1 MKTLTKIRLI
11 NWHLFENTTIDCQG
25 STYFIGI
32 NGAGKSTI
40 LDAVQ
45 LALVGGQRD
54 VRFNQAALSGGKRTL
69 ASYVRGELGTEGQ
82 RYLRGDATG
91 VVALEFKNPDGT
103 LFSHGAV
110 IDAYED
116 GRAPD
121 VMYFIVHNAQLDDRW
136 FFQADANGRLF
147 ETRAFKRHLD
157 HFALPPAARAQTF
170 SRLEDYRAH
179 LLNRLG
185 QLKDSFPAKIVKG
198 LAFSPLTDIRSF
210 VHNYL
215 LDENL
220 LDVKNLQEQL
230 DTLRHFEALAAD
242 VRERIDALNRIDDFD
257 KERAANRRR
266 RITNGYI
273 VRRARGE
280 FHSTEL
286 KNARLKLDE
295 TRLALHR
302 AELEREQLATHLK
315 FAETALLDA
324 KIALQTDQIAI
335 KERELREKLAAIE
348 AELAILRQRQTDVD
362 TALTKER
369 ADAKKLRALMVADR
383 QTIPPELEAFVSK
396 RNGKQVHKDTGTHGN
411 EGARNPALRS
421 PGDLL
426 GSEVEGTIRN
436 YQSTITSLSQ
446 EYTRE
451 QVILNE
457 RSTALREEAARL
469 EDEIRKLRTG
479 DREISYESEAPNAVR
494 LRRIL
499 RAELGLSS
507 EEVIFLCDELNIPDK
522 EWQDAIEGILGF
534 NRFILLV
541 PPVHYDAA
549 MKLYRERRHKDG
561 LHGVALLDTDK
572 VERYARTQV
581 KKEISPRRHG
591 DAGRH
596 GTGNTKSDSLAS
608 EVITENPAARAFID
622 LLLSHYIKCDSLE
635 ELRDHRTAVT
645 RECFIRRNF
654 TDSHLNPQ
662 IYRHWFIGE
671 RATPRQIESRQQR
684 FDEIAK
690 EMLTLNERDHALRER
705 LALTADKTRPLI
717 ELEHAVEALASLP
730 ERTTQHEMLTKELA
744 QLDLHTTETLKAD
757 VERYQAEF
765 TRLQSEAGLVERRI
779 GGLETDAKN
788 LADVEIPRLER
799 EIDASIQNVES
810 FLANEGADEDLRVE
824 IEKELTRRLERQ
836 PVAVIL
842 QNAERYEGDY
852 QSAESRN
859 RDRLREA
866 KQAYSLR
873 YNFGYD
879 EIEDATRYIAERDKL
894 ISSELPQYE
903 SQIARQRA
911 LAEQELVENF
921 VHRLREQIEEAR
933 QQLAYLNSTLS
944 QLRFGGERYE
954 FITQPAPNLRLMYNM
969 VTDSQNV
976 LGTSLSDSD
985 FRQKH
990 QQAWDLLLE
999 RLTANNQTSETLAV
1013 ELREL
1018 QDYRSYLQY
1027 DIRIHYPNN
1036 DRALLS
1042 QINAKKSGGE
1052 TTTPF
1057 YVAMA
1062 ASFAQAYRLNQP
1074 RPSDTIRLA
1083 LFDEAFSK
1091 MDTARTASAL
1101 QFMREAGLQVLLA
1114 TPPDKSGSLLPFV
1127 DTVCTVV
1134 RKNSHAFVIEIDKSE
1149 MIRELE
1155 NQ

>member
-11 NWHLFENTTIDCQG
+11 NWHLFENATIDCQG

-45 LALVGGQRD
+45 FALVGGQRD
-54 VRFNQAALSGGKRTL
+54 VRFNQAALAGGKRTL

-82 RYLRGDATG
+82 RFLRGDATG
-91 VVALEFKNPDGT
+91 VIALEFRNPDGT

-121 VMYFIVHNAQLDDRW
+121 ILYFIVHNAGLDDRW
-136 FFQADANGRLF
+136 FFQADSNGRLF
-147 ETRAFKRHLD
+147 DTRAFKRHLD
-157 HFALPPAARAQTF
+157 HFALPPASRAQTF
-170 SRLEDYRAH
+170 SRLEDYRVH

-230 DTLRHFEALAAD
+230 DTLRHFESLAAD
-242 VRERIDALNRIDDFD
+242 VRERIESLNNIDELD
-257 KERAANRRR
+257 KERLANRRR

-273 VRRARGE
+273 ARRARGE
-280 FHSTEL
+280 LHSTEL
-286 KNARLKLDE
+286 KNARLKFDE
-295 TRLALHR
+295 TRLSLHR
-302 AELEREQLATHLK
+302 AEIERDQLATHLK

-324 KIALQTDQIAI
+324 KIALQTDQTAI
-335 KERELREKLAAIE
+335 KERDLCEKLAAIQT
-348 AELAILRQRQTDVD
+348 ELTLLHQRQTEVE
-362 TALTKER
+362 TTLTQER
-369 ADAKKLRALMVADR
+369 ADAKKLKKLLASDHIEIPSALETFVREKADR
-383 QTIPPELEAFVSK
+383 YTSK
-396 RNGKQVHKDTGTHGN
+396 HTQADNGT
-411 EGARNPALRS
+411 RS
-421 PGDLL
+421 TLHD
-426 GSEVEGTIRN
+426 
-436 YQSTITSLSQ
+436 YQSTLISLAQEYSREQILLKEKSTSL
-446 EYTRE
+446 
-451 QVILNE
+451 L
-457 RSTALREEAARL
+457 EEATKL

-479 DREISYESEAPNAVR
+479 DREISYESEAPNAIR
-494 LRRIL
+494 LRRLL

-507 EEVIFLCDELNIPDK
+507 EEVVFLCDQLTIPDK

-534 NRFILLV
+534 NRFTLLV
-541 PPVHYDAA
+541 PPAHYDAA
-549 MKLYRERRHKDG
+549 MKLYRERRHQNN
-561 LHGVALLDTDK
+561 LHGVALLDT
-572 VERYARTQV
+572 ERITQHASTQV
-581 KKEISPRRHG
+581 DEYTSKHAQADKGTYHPEAERS
-591 DAGRH
+591 GRSTLH
-596 GTGNTKSDSLAS
+596 ASLAS
-608 EVITENPAARAFID
+608 EIVTENPSARAFMD
-622 LLLSHYIKCDSLE
+622 LLLGHYVKCDSLA

-645 RECFIRRNF
+645 RECFVRRNY

-662 IYRHWFIGE
+662 TYNRWFIGE
-671 RATPRQIESRQQR
+671 RAAPRQIEGRQQR
-684 FDEIAK
+684 LDEIAK
-690 EMLTLNERDHALRER
+690 EMTALNERDHALHER
-705 LALTADKTRPLI
+705 LALTRDKTRSLI
-717 ELEHAVEALASLP
+717 ELEHALEAISILP
-730 ERTTQHEMLTKELA
+730 ERYTLHASLTKELE
-744 QLDLHTTETLKAD
+744 QLDLHTAESLKAD
-757 VERYQAEF
+757 VERHQSEF
-765 TRLQSEAGLVERRI
+765 TRLQTEAGSLERRI
-779 GGLETDAKN
+779 GGLESEARI
-788 LADVEIPRLER
+788 LAEVEIPRLER
-799 EIDASIQNVES
+799 EIEASIQNAEIFLVTES
-810 FLANEGADEDLRVE
+810 ADDDLRVE

-836 PVAVIL
+836 PVDVIL
-842 QNAERYEGDY
+842 QNAERYEGDH
-852 QSAESRN
+852 QTAESRN

-866 KQAYSLR
+866 KQAYSMK
-873 YNFGYD
+873 YDFGYD
-879 EIEDATRYIAERDKL
+879 DTDDAARYTIERDKL
-894 ISSELPQYE
+894 INSELPQYE
-903 SQIARQRA
+903 SQIAHQRT

-921 VHRLREQIEEAR
+921 IHRLREQIEEAR
-933 QQLAYLNSTLS
+933 QQLSYLNSTLS

-954 FITQPAPNLRLMYNM
+954 FITQPASNLRLMYDM
-969 VTDSQNV
+969 VMDSQNV
-976 LGTSLSDSD
+976 LGASLSDSE
-985 FRQKH
+985 FRHKH

-999 RLTANNQTSETLAV
+999 RLTSNNQTSETIAT

-1027 DIRIHYPNN
+1027 DIRIHYPNG

-1083 LFDEAFSK
+1083 LFDEAFGK

-1149 MIRELE
+1149 MMRELE
-1155 NQ
+1155 TQ

>member
-1 MKTLTKIRLI
+1 MKTLTKIRLV
-11 NWHLFENTTIDCQG
+11 NWHLFENTTIDCAG

-45 LALVGGQRD
+45 FALVGGQRD

-82 RYLRGDATG
+82 RFLRGDATG
-91 VVALEFKNPDGT
+91 VIALEFHNPDGT

-121 VMYFIVHNAQLDDRW
+121 VIYFIVHNAGLDDRW
-136 FFQADANGRLF
+136 FFQADSNGRLF
-147 ETRAFKRHLD
+147 DTRAFKRHLD
-157 HFALPPAARAQTF
+157 HFALSPGSRAQTF
-170 SRLEDYRAH
+170 TRLEDYRVH

-215 LDENL
+215 LDEDL

-230 DTLRHFEALAAD
+230 DTLRHFESLAAD
-242 VRERIDALNRIDDFD
+242 VRERIEALSRIDELD

-273 VRRARGE
+273 ARRARGE

-286 KNARLKLDE
+286 KNARLKLE
-295 TRLALHR
+295 EIRLSIHR
-302 AELEREQLATHLK
+302 AEMDREQLASHLK

-324 KIALQTDQIAI
+324 KIALQTDQTTI
-335 KERELREKLAAIE
+335 KERDLREKLATLT
-348 AELAILRQRQTDVD
+348 AELTLLHQRQTDVE
-362 TALTKER
+362 TTITKER
-369 ADAKKLRALMVADR
+369 TDAKKLRQFLTADNHP
-383 QTIPPELEAFVSK
+383 IPPELENFICKPKTSK
-396 RNGKQVHKDTGTHGN
+396 TEHVTRYTLHD
-411 EGARNPALRS
+411 
-421 PGDLL
+421 
-426 GSEVEGTIRN
+426 
-436 YQSTITSLSQ
+436 YQTTLTTFAQQYS
-446 EYTRE
+446 RE
-451 QVILNE
+451 QILLTE
-457 RSTALREEAARL
+457 KSTALREEAAKL
-469 EDEIRKLRTG
+469 EDEIRKLHTG

-494 LRRIL
+494 LRRLL

-507 EEVIFLCDELNIPDK
+507 EEVVFLCDELNIPNK
-522 EWQDAIEGILGF
+522 EWQDAVEGILGL
-534 NRFILLV
+534 NRFTLLV
-541 PPVHYDAA
+541 PPMHYDAA
-549 MKLYRERRHKDG
+549 MKIYREGRHKDN
-561 LHGVALLDTDK
+561 LHGVALLDT
-572 VERYARTQV
+572 ERILRNKTEHEKRN
-581 KKEISPRRHG
+581 KKH
-591 DAGRH
+591 
-596 GTGNTKSDSLAS
+596 DSLAT
-608 EVITENPAARAFID
+608 EVITENTAARAFVD
-622 LLLSHYIKCDSLE
+622 LLLGHYIKCESLE
-635 ELRDHRTAVT
+635 ELRNHRAAIT
-645 RECFIRRNF
+645 RECFVRRNF

-662 IYRHWFIGE
+662 IYQRWFIGE

-684 FDEIAK
+684 LDEIAK
-690 EMLTLNERDHALRER
+690 EMIALNERDHALRER
-705 LALTADKTRPLI
+705 LTLSSGKTRPLI
-717 ELEHAVEALASLP
+717 ELEHALEALTILP
-730 ERTTQHEMLTKELA
+730 ERNTIHASLTKELQ
-744 QLDLHTTETLKAD
+744 QLDLRTAKTLKAD
-757 VERYQAEF
+757 VERHQAEF
-765 TRLQSEAGLVERRI
+765 TRLQTEAGSVERRI
-779 GGLETDAKN
+779 GALDSEAKN
-788 LADVEIPRLER
+788 LTEVEIPRLER
-799 EIDASIQNVES
+799 EIDASIQNAEN
-810 FLANEGADEDLRVE
+810 FLASEEADEEIRVE

-836 PVAVIL
+836 PTEVIL
-842 QNAERYEGDY
+842 QNAERYEGDH
-852 QSAESRN
+852 QTAESRN

-866 KQAYSLR
+866 KQVYSMK
-873 YNFGYD
+873 YDFGYD
-879 EIEDATRYIAERDKL
+879 DMEDARRYTTEREKL
-894 ISSELPQYE
+894 VNSELPQYE
-903 SQIARQRA
+903 TQIAHQRA

-921 VHRLREQIEEAR
+921 IHRLREQIEEAR
-933 QQLAYLNSTLS
+933 QQLSYLNSTLS

-954 FITQPAPNLRLMYNM
+954 FITQPASNLRLMYNM
-969 VTDSQNV
+969 VMDSQNV

-999 RLTANNQTSETLAV
+999 RLTANNQSSESLAV

-1083 LFDEAFSK
+1083 LFDEAFGK

-1149 MIRELE
+1149 MMRELE
-1155 NQ
+1155 TQ